1 MAIKLR
7 ALGVSNTDK
16 SKSDPN
22 IRHTYVPDVELHI
35 DGKLVKNRALEEDDR
50 IYVICDHITIA
61 DGDRYNR
68 MKTDNT
74 VSYGGVDVF
83 RDKVKEIHN
92 LLHPTEE
99 REITPREFLDV
110 FGSSDAIA
118 IKFDVAKH
126 LLNAGALEDEE
137 VKN

>member
-7 ALGVSNTDK
+7 AIGVSNSDK
-16 SKSDPN
+16 NKADPN
-22 IRHTYVPDVELHI
+22 VRHRYVPDFELMI
-35 DGKLVKNRALEEDDR
+35 EKKLVKNRDLPEDDQ

-61 DGDRYNR
+61 DGDKYNR
-68 MKTDNT
+68 MKTDST

-92 LLHPTEE
+92 LLHPTED
-99 REITPREFLDV
+99 REITPKEFLEV
-110 FGSSDAIA
+110 FGSIDAIA

-126 LLNAGALEDEE
+126 LLNAGSLGDEE
-137 VKN
+137 IKN